1 MKKKVLCVAEL
12 FTLTCFQRSIIVI
25 IVKAHRKDIILKVV
39 WKKIASIC
47 RPCCENIVIFYLTLF
62 F

>member
-1 MKKKVLCVAEL
+1 MKKKILCVAEL

-39 WKKIASIC
+39 WKKIK
-47 RPCCENIVIFYLTLF
+47 TL
-62 F
+62 

>member
-25 IVKAHRKDIILKVV
+25 IVKAHRKDILKVV
-39 WKKIASIC
+39 WKKIAFADH
-47 RPCCENIVIFYLTLF
+47 VAKTL
-62 F
+62 